1 MTHFSPEDLLCYL
14 YKETTPEMTAAIEA
28 ALQQDWTLR
37 EKLAVLKAAHDRL
50 QTLVEAPRTEA
61 VLNILRY
68 AAQTETTVR
77 K

>member
-68 AAQTETTVR
+68 ASQTETTIR

>member
-1 MTHFSPEDLLCYL
+1 MTHFSPEDLLQFL
-14 YKETTPEMTAAIEA
+14 YNETSSEMTAAIEA

-37 EKLAVLKAAHDRL
+37 EKLAVLKAAQDRL
-50 QTLVEAPRTEA
+50 NTLVESPRTEA

-68 AAQTETTVR
+68 AAQTETTVP

>member
-1 MTHFSPEDLLCYL
+1 MTQFSPENLLQFL
-14 YKETTPEMTAAIEA
+14 YKESSPEMTAEIEA
-28 ALQQDWTLR
+28 ALEQDWTLR
-37 EKLAVLKAAHDRL
+37 EKLAVLKAAHQRL

-68 AAQTETTVR
+68 AAQPETTVP